1 MCAAQGNNVHVVEYL
16 AEAVE
21 SLNGDATDCTGATA
35 LHHAASA
42 GHPTMITALANV
54 PKIELN
60 ARDKVRALHS
70 CESVFFVLL
79 PLRDNLG
86 EKWIEVEA
94 QLIRAKSDK
103 IIIIWKLG
111 EFPEFR
117 NSNWN
122 WKPRCRCS
130 LDWNWTR
137 QLIIIQLEY
146 EVARHSKI
154 SNVRCISAS
163 LRCILGL
170 NFTSEACSL

>member
-86 EKWIEVEA
+86 EK
-94 QLIRAKSDK
+94 
-103 IIIIWKLG
+103 
-111 EFPEFR
+111 
-117 NSNWN
+117 
-122 WKPRCRCS
+122 
-130 LDWNWTR
+130 
-137 QLIIIQLEY
+137 
-146 EVARHSKI
+146 
-154 SNVRCISAS
+154 
-163 LRCILGL
+163 
-170 NFTSEACSL
+170 